1 VLWVKLSYYNDNKLI
16 FMKLKNKYIE
26 AFIIRHFFDGFM
38 HENNG
43 CDRINKTTLS
53 YNYHYPYPYYKSMI
67 AITSLS
73 TLLLLS
79 FISTPAIL
87 TANASMSNNLSIGRQ
102 QQQITGPSSLQI
114 NRSNNDNSS
123 ANIQTAQ
130 SVYTSQSMTLPSSV
144 GTFVWYIVNEAHEN
158 SATERHKYLSDSNA
172 IYLPTNLVIAQGTA
186 ISFLNADAP
195 WDSPHP
201 HTINIFDSSEKI
213 VYSSGKMDYT
223 NSSTPKVLPSGKYT
237 VMDTKY
243 TWMKGNLTVTPQSR
257 SGNGSLIMGGFY
269 TTTSQVANNK
279 DNDGGVHPGWLGY
292 YRTEFPKN
300 GFKILSEYNFH
311 YANCKYCPGGYWPDQ
326 KTGDHTLIIYSTS
339 QPILDALSKL
349 SKMVWNNVY
358 I

>member
-1 VLWVKLSYYNDNKLI
+1 MVKLSYYNDNKLI
-16 FMKLKNKYIE
+16 FMKLKSKYIE
-26 AFIIRHFFDGFM
+26 AFIICHFLDGFM
-38 HENNG
+38 YENTG
-43 CDRINKTTLS
+43 CDRINKTISS
-53 YNYHYPYPYYKSMI
+53 YNCHYPYYNTII
-67 AITSLS
+67 AIISLS
-73 TLLLLS
+73 ALLFLS
-79 FISTPAIL
+79 FISTSIL
-87 TANASMSNNLSIGRQ
+87 TANASISNNLSMG
-102 QQQITGPSSLQI
+102 QQITELSSLRI
-114 NRSNNDNSS
+114 NPSNNDNSS
-123 ANIQTAQ
+123 ATIPTAQ

-158 SATERHKYLSDSNA
+158 SASERHKYLSDRNA
-172 IYLPTNLVIAQGTA
+172 IYLPTNLVITQGTA

-201 HTINIFDSSEKI
+201 HTINIVDSSGKI
-213 VYSSGKMDYT
+213 VYSTGKMDYT

-243 TWMKGNLTVTPQSR
+243 AWMKGNLTVTSQNR
-257 SGNGSLIMGGFY
+257 SGNGSLVLGGFY
-269 TTTSQVANNK
+269 TPTSQVANNK

-300 GFKILSEYNFH
+300 GFKILSQYNFH
-311 YANCKYCPGGYWPDQ
+311 YATCKYCPGGYWPDQ